1 MQFYY
6 SGQRPA
12 PHQDQKNSD
21 RTASGLTTN
30 LASSNPRTKRCVDPW
45 FRRAPATRKAVL
57 ETISKCVEKSIL
69 RLPQFKKS
77 LDDLRSRDYSKDGGA
92 RDDAILKSTISEL
105 HKLITEAPQFWSYEL
120 TIWAINTLAN
130 IGNILGPDRFTN
142 HRLDSKNL
150 DYPT

>member
-1 MQFYY
+1 MTYPRSYY
-6 SGQRPA
+6 ELVGPYM
-12 PHQDQKNSD
+12 DN
-21 RTASGLTTN
+21 N
-30 LASSNPRTKRCVDPW
+30 TKELVSQ
-45 FRRAPATRKAVL
+45 

-130 IGNILGPDRFTN
+130 IGNILGPDRYTN
-142 HRLDSKNL
+142 NRLDSKSSISDQFSTLTGSEISVRPSEWSVTVRPWSFELNFE
-150 DYPT
+150 

>member
-1 MQFYY
+1 
-6 SGQRPA
+6 
-12 PHQDQKNSD
+12 
-21 RTASGLTTN
+21 
-30 LASSNPRTKRCVDPW
+30 
-45 FRRAPATRKAVL
+45 L

-130 IGNILGPDRFTN
+130 IGNILGPDRYTN
-142 HRLDSKNL
+142 HRSDSKSVLYTICLTDGRPLNTATCGIRMKWSSGRRIPL
-150 DYPT
+150 

>member
-1 MQFYY
+1 MRRKKY
-6 SGQRPA
+6 
-12 PHQDQKNSD
+12 
-21 RTASGLTTN
+21 
-30 LASSNPRTKRCVDPW
+30 LASSTVQEVFGRFAKP
-45 FRRAPATRKAVL
+45 
-57 ETISKCVEKSIL
+57 
-69 RLPQFKKS
+69 
-77 LDDLRSRDYSKDGGA
+77 DYSKDGGA

-150 DYPT
+150 DYPK